1 MVFTLLRKHVK
12 AAMSKDSKDHVKEQ
26 ETGQETA
33 PETETP
39 ATETDASP
47 VQEGGKDEF
56 SELVKK
62 LDEATAEVAEQ
73 KERYLRTVADL
84 ENYRKRSLRE
94 KEEARRQANFGL
106 VEDLLPVLDNF
117 KLGLKSAEQHEGG
130 AVYAEGFRMILTQ
143 MESALKQNG
152 LEEIKPDNA
161 VFDPNFHEAVA
172 HIPHDEIE
180 DGHIVEVQ
188 RIGYKLHER
197 LLRPAA
203 VIISSGKPEQTEPAE
218 KAEEEEG

>member
-1 MVFTLLRKHVK
+1 
-12 AAMSKDSKDHVKEQ
+12 MSKDSQDPVKEQ
-26 ETGQETA
+26 EPKQETA
-33 PETETP
+33 
-39 ATETDASP
+39 TDA
-47 VQEGGKDEF
+47 QEPADEADVSKAPEGDDNAF

-62 LDEATAEVAEQ
+62 LDEATAEATEH

-84 ENYRKRSLRE
+84 ENYRKRSIRE

-117 KLGLKSAEQHEGG
+117 KLGLKSAEQHDGG
-130 AVYAEGFRMILTQ
+130 AAFAEGFRMILTQ
-143 MESALKQNG
+143 MEAALKQNG
-152 LEEIKPDNA
+152 LEEINPENA

-203 VIISSGKPEQTEPAE
+203 VIISSGAPE
-218 KAEEEEG
+218 KAESADKTDGENE

>member
-1 MVFTLLRKHVK
+1 MVFSLLRKHVK
-12 AAMSKDSKDHVKEQ
+12 AAMSKDSKDQVKEQ
-26 ETGQETA
+26 EPVSEA
-33 PETETP
+33 EAP
-39 ATETDASP
+39 ATEPEESP
-47 VQEGGKDEF
+47 LPEGNQDEF

-62 LDEATAEVAEQ
+62 LDEVTAEVAEQ

-130 AVYAEGFRMILTQ
+130 AVFAEGFRMILTQ

-152 LEEIKPDNA
+152 LEEINPDKA

-172 HIPHDEIE
+172 HIPHDEID
-180 DGHIVEVQ
+180 DGHIVDVQ

-203 VIISSGKPEQTEPAE
+203 VIISSGAPAPAEPAE
-218 KAEEEEG
+218 APEKEEG

>member
-1 MVFTLLRKHVK
+1 MVFTFLRKHVK
-12 AAMSKDSKDHVKEQ
+12 AAMSKDSKDQVEEQ
-26 ETGQETA
+26 EPVSEAEG
-33 PETETP
+33 P
-39 ATETDASP
+39 ATESVESP
-47 VQEGGKDEF
+47 LPAGNKDEF

-130 AVYAEGFRMILTQ
+130 AVFAEGFRMILTQ

-152 LEEIKPDNA
+152 LEEINPEKA

-172 HIPHDEIE
+172 HIPHDEID
-180 DGHIVEVQ
+180 DGHIVDVQ

-203 VIISSGKPEQTEPAE
+203 VIISSGAPAPAE
-218 KAEEEEG
+218 SAEAPEKEEG

>member
-1 MVFTLLRKHVK
+1 MVFSLLRNKVR
-12 AAMSKDSKDHVKEQ
+12 AAMSKDSQDPDKEQ
-26 ETGQETA
+26 EPEQETVTDA
-33 PETETP
+33 PERGAESQDT
-39 ATETDASP
+39 
-47 VQEGGKDEF
+47 GGGDEAF

-62 LDEATAEVAEQ
+62 LDEATAEVTEH

-130 AVYAEGFRMILTQ
+130 AAFAEGFRMILTQ
-143 MESALKQNG
+143 MEAALKQNG
-152 LEEIKPDNA
+152 LEEINPRKA

-203 VIISSGKPEQTEPAE
+203 VIISSGTPGQVNADE
-218 KAEEEEG
+218 KADEEQG